1 MKKSTFLL
9 LSLAVLLSATSLMAQ
24 DNTQLALDIGS
35 AREKSSEQLM
45 TYSWQRS
52 VNVLL
57 NEEEKIHT
65 EVKIWFDDEGKMEGS
80 TEGGIESMGQ
90 IIGAD
95 LADLFEQTTELV
107 VNYVFLSQE
116 NWIELMDRAKVKVE
130 DDVVNIVVSDLL
142 VQDDKIHIIIDGNT
156 NLFSS
161 IEFSSFVEDYP
172 VKGLLEFETK
182 LDGTNYPSNTEII
195 IPEKSM
201 KITSEIIGDKNPET
215 MKNMKTNN
223 KDENKG
229 SLTKALGPLIGN
241 ALISGQLFKAEAE
254 LTEADPD
261 ILAEYDIKIPISEG
275 YNLTANIYRSKTAA
289 ANGEKVPVVMCAHPY
304 NNNLTPALKNTPFN
318 GPPQQYRMIP
328 QAGKPVFSEL
338 TSWEA
343 PDPNFW
349 VPEGYAIVNMNL
361 PGYATS
367 EGPPTAFS
375 ESQGKA
381 YYEAIE
387 WVAKQPWCDGNVGLN
402 GVSFLAIS
410 QYHVA
415 ACQEYGGPPPSLK
428 AISPWE
434 GLTDVYRDIFCY
446 GGVSEVGFPLFWW
459 ATEVKPAING
469 TEEDYVKAEG
479 SIPTDYIKNHPF
491 YDDFWKAKAAKLE
504 EITVPMLVCASFSDH
519 GLHTKGSFRAFEKA
533 SSEHKWVYTH
543 RWGKWDAYYSQSVQ
557 EMTKDF
563 MDCFLKGDT
572 TSGFLQTPPV
582 RLEVRSSLK
591 EIHEVRYEN
600 EWPIARTQYTKLL
613 MGESKQ
619 SLSLENPKEP
629 MEVVY
634 SAKNGKAIFNFKFNK
649 DTELSGYM
657 KVRVWVEARPKK
669 KGDPSPEDM
678 VMFAA
683 VNKLNQKGKSV
694 NFYGTV
700 GLTTDMIT
708 RGWLKVSRRE
718 LDTDES
724 TEWQPIQ
731 KGTSELL
738 LKPGEV
744 VPVDIE
750 LYPSSTFFSAG
761 ESIQLILASDEII
774 KSPPYRKSTVIN
786 SGNHVLHFGGKYDS
800 YLLIPVIP
808 PKEK

>member
-1 MKKSTFLL
+1 MVVSMY
-9 LSLAVLLSATSLMAQ
+9 SLMAQ
-24 DNTQLALDIGS
+24 DKKQLALDIAD
-35 AREKSSEQLM
+35 AREKSTEQLM
-45 TYSWQRS
+45 NYSWQRS
-52 VNVLL
+52 TKIFL

-65 EVKIWFDDEGKMEGS
+65 AVKVWFNDEGKMEGS
-80 TEGGIESMGQ
+80 NVSSESSEEQ
-90 IIGAD
+90 IGVTKSMEQSIGPD
-95 LADLFEQTTELV
+95 YSILFEQTFELV
-107 VNYVFLSQE
+107 VNYVFLSKEDWVKSMDNAIVSSE
-116 NWIELMDRAKVKVE
+116 N
-130 DDVVNIVVSDLL
+130 DVVKIDLKDFL
-142 VQDDKIHIIIDGNT
+142 VQGDEIHITIDNNT
-156 NLFSS
+156 KLYKSIKLSS
-161 IEFSSFVEDYP
+161 SVNDIP
-172 VKGLLEFETK
+172 IKGSLEFESMS
-182 LDGTNYPSNTEII
+182 DGTNYPRNTEII
-195 IPEKSM
+195 IPTESM
-201 KITSEIIGDKNPET
+201 KITTEIIGTKTPET
-215 MKNMKTNN
+215 MNTKNKSK

-229 SLTKALGPLIGN
+229 SLTKALGPLVGN

-261 ILAEYDIKIPISEG
+261 ILAEYDVKIPISEG
-275 YNLTANIYRSKTAA
+275 FNLTANIYRSKTAA

-304 NNNLTPALKNTPFN
+304 NNNLTAALKNTPFN

-328 QAGKPVFSEL
+328 QAGKPEFSEQ
-338 TSWEA
+338 TSWES

-349 VPEGYAIVNMNL
+349 VPEGYAIVNVNL

-375 ESQGKA
+375 EHQGKA

-387 WVAKQPWCDGNVGLN
+387 WVAKQPWSNGKVGLN

-415 ACQEYGGPPPSLK
+415 AGQVYGGPPPSLK

-519 GLHTKGSFRAFEKA
+519 GLHTMGSFRAFEKA

-543 RWGKWDAYYSQSVQ
+543 RWGKWDAYYSRDVQ
-557 EMTKDF
+557 EMTMKF
-563 MDCFLKGDT
+563 MDVFLKDDT
-572 TSGFLQTPPV
+572 TNGFLQTPPV

-591 EIHEVRYEN
+591 EIKEVRYEN
-600 EWPIARTQYTKLL
+600 EWPLERTEYKRLYLSETK
-613 MGESKQ
+613 E
-619 SLSLENPKEP
+619 SLSPEKPKKPIEI
-629 MEVVY
+629 VY
-634 SAKNGKAIFNFKFNK
+634 SSKNGKAVFDFKFNE

-657 KVRVWVEARPKK
+657 KIRVWVEARPSK
-669 KGDPSPEDM
+669 KGASSPDDM

-683 VNKLNQKGKSV
+683 VNKLDEKGKTV

-700 GLTTDMIT
+700 GSKNDMIT

-718 LDTDES
+718 LDPVES
-724 TEWQPIQ
+724 TEWHPVQS
-731 KGTSELL
+731 GTSEML
-738 LKPGEV
+738 LKPGEI

-761 ESIQLILASDEII
+761 ESIQLILAADEII

-786 SGNHVLHFGGKYDS
+786 SGEHVLHFGGKYDS
-800 YLLIPVIP
+800 YLLV
-808 PKEK
+808 PKIAAKKE